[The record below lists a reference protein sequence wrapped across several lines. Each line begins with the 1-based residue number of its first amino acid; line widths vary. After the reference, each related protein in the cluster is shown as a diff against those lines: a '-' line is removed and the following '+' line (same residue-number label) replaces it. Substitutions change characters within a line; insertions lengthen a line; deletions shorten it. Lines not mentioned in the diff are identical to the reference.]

1 MLVSRTCPRYVHRMR
16 ALIQRVH
23 AATVTVSGAEV
34 SRIGHGLLILLG
46 VTDGDSEAEIGKLA
60 KKCAELR
67 IFQDDRGKMNLS
79 VMDTGGEALVV
90 SQFTLYANCKK
101 GRRPSF
107 EQAANPELAHELYV
121 MFCDELSTYGF
132 PVKRGEFAAMMNV
145 DLINHGPVTIMLDTD
160 EL

>member
-1 MLVSRTCPRYVHRMR
+1 MK

-23 AATVTVSGAEV
+23 GAAVTVSGAEV
-34 SRIGHGLLILLG
+34 SRIGHGLLIFLG
-46 VTDGDSEAEIGKLA
+46 IANGDSEAQIGKLA

-67 IFQDDRGKMNLS
+67 IFQDDQGKMNLS
-79 VMDTGGEALVV
+79 VMDMKGEALVV
-90 SQFTLYANCKK
+90 SQFTLYASCKK

-107 EQAANPELAHELYV
+107 EGAANPELAHKLYEIFCEELA
-121 MFCDELSTYGF
+121 TYDI
-132 PVKRGEFAAMMNV
+132 PVKRGEFAANMNV